1 MGRNYQ
7 QLSLDDRCEI
17 ARLSANGSSIR
28 QIAAALDRSP
38 STISRELKRNKGVQV
53 GYKPTYA
60 NQQARARRWTGVR
73 LEREPGLR
81 RAVLERLG
89 QGWSPEQVA
98 GRLALEHGSKVIS
111 YETIYRF
118 IYVQMARTKN
128 GNWRRYLP
136 RKKSKRGYRSRK
148 GCSPASFIEG
158 RVSLAK
164 RPGEVGDRKVPGHW
178 EADLMMFS
186 KYGQA
191 ILTVHERTSRLLL
204 GIRLASKVARGVARH
219 LVRLFTVLPES
230 LRQTVTFDNGTEFAC
245 HLALHSLSMK
255 TYFCDPHAPWQK
267 GGIENAIGRMRRF
280 IPRKT
285 DLATLPTRR
294 FRKSISAYNNTPR
307 KCLDFSTPAEAFA
320 QVLHFECESTQPIS
334 PGRWL
339 RSRKPAGFCAGGSST
354 CSIMVMAFTIA
365 VRAGASSPASS
376 APTSSRDRFSSSAN
390 AVRPLAVSAI
400 SLARRS
406 ALDGLRATIWR
417 RCSACKVRLRKPASS
432 PRVPTRSVAVQL
444 SCCAIS

>member
-1 MGRNYQ
+1 MGRSYE

-17 ARLSANGSSIR
+17 ARLSANGSSVR

-60 NQQARARRWTGVR
+60 NQRARARRWTGVR

-98 GRLALEHGSKVIS
+98 GRLALEHGRKVIS

-118 IYVQMARTKN
+118 IYAQMVRTN
-128 GNWRRYLP
+128 DGGWRRYLP
-136 RKKSKRGYRSRK
+136 RKKGKRGHRGRK
-148 GCSPASFIEG
+148 NCSPASFIEG

-164 RPGEVGDRKVPGHW
+164 RPIEVGDRRVPGHW

-191 ILTVHERTSRLLL
+191 VLTVHERTSRLLL
-204 GIRLASKVARGVARH
+204 GIRLASKTARGVARH
-219 LVRLFTVLPES
+219 LVRLFAALPEN

-294 FRKSISAYNNTPR
+294 FRRSISAYNNTPR
-307 KCLDFSTPAEAFA
+307 KCLDFKTPAEAFA
-320 QVLHFECESTQPIS
+320 QVLHFECESTSRPS
-334 PGRWL
+334 PGRRCGDTHL
-339 RSRKPAGFCAGGSST
+339 RIPATQSARVLLST
-354 CSIMVMAFTIA
+354 S
-365 VRAGASSPASS
+365 
-376 APTSSRDRFSSSAN
+376 
-390 AVRPLAVSAI
+390 RPLIQRAQGMPGAWC
-400 SLARRS
+400 AR
-406 ALDGLRATIWR
+406 WR
-417 RCSACKVRLRKPASS
+417 VCESGE
-432 PRVPTRSVAVQL
+432 
-444 SCCAIS
+444 